1 MTFWLLL
8 GLTLFFAYLTYDSW
22 VLRAPPLP
30 YSEIAKGFGQDLD
43 HLQLHEQEK
52 LNRYPNRIRLGDI
65 NQSTWLFGIL
75 TFGLALATA
84 NSLIG

>member
-30 YSEIAKGFGQDLD
+30 YSEIAKGLGQKLN

-52 LNRYPNRIRLGDI
+52 LNHYPNRIRLGDI
-65 NQSTWLFGIL
+65 NQSTWFFGIL
-75 TFGLALATA
+75 TLGSALATT
-84 NSLIG
+84 SSFIG

>member
-22 VLRAPPLP
+22 ELRAPPLP
-30 YSEIAKGFGQDLD
+30 YSEIAKGLGQKLD

-52 LNRYPNRIRLGDI
+52 LNRYPSLFRLGDI
-65 NQSTWLFGIL
+65 NQSPWLFGIL
-75 TFGLALATA
+75 TLGSALATL
-84 NSLIG
+84 NSLID